1 MSLDVYLIEKWEGVV
16 FSKNITHNLNT
27 MADNVPVGND
37 ATLYEIMW
45 DLEDKFS
52 NRTKAKQIAIPL
64 TKALI
69 YINTHEKEL
78 SEYNPEN
85 WWGSYYNLKEFVE
98 QYLIA
103 CYAYPSA
110 IIKICR

>member
-1 MSLDVYLIEKWEGVV
+1 MSLDIDLVEKWEGEV
-16 FSKNITHNLNT
+16 FSKNITHNLTN
-27 MADNVPVGND
+27 MADNVPVGNNT
-37 ATLYEIMW
+37 TLYDIMW
-45 DLEDKFS
+45 DLEDKFP

-64 TKALI
+64 AKALI

-85 WWGSYYNLKEFVE
+85 GWGSYYSLKEFVE

-103 CYAYPSA
+103 CCTYPNA
-110 IIKICR
+110 RIRICR

>member
-1 MSLDVYLIEKWEGVV
+1 
-16 FSKNITHNLNT
+16 
-27 MADNVPVGND
+27 MADNVPIGNS
-37 ATLYEIMW
+37 ASLYDIMW
-45 DLEDKFS
+45 DLEDKFP

-85 WWGSYYNLKEFVE
+85 GWG
-98 QYLIA
+98 
-103 CYAYPSA
+103 A
-110 IIKICR
+110 ITA

>member
-1 MSLDVYLIEKWEGVV
+1 MSLDIYLIEKWVGVV

-27 MADNVPVGND
+27 MADNVPVGNG
-37 ATLYEIMW
+37 ATLYDIMW
-45 DLEDKFS
+45 DLEDKFP

-85 WWGSYYNLKEFVE
+85 GWGGYYSLKDFVK
-98 QYLIA
+98 QYLVA
-103 CYAYPSA
+103 CCTYPSA
-110 IIKICR
+110 GIIIWR

>member
-1 MSLDVYLIEKWEGVV
+1 MSLDIDLVEKWEGAV
-16 FSKNITHNLNT
+16 FSKNITHNINT

-37 ATLYEIMW
+37 TTLYDIMW
-45 DLEDKFS
+45 DLEDKLHNS
-52 NRTKAKQIAIPL
+52 TKAKQIAIPL
-64 TKALI
+64 TNALI

-85 WWGSYYNLKEFVE
+85 GWGSYYNLQSFVE

-103 CYAYPSA
+103 CCTYPNA
-110 IIKICR
+110 RIKIRR

>member
-1 MSLDVYLIEKWEGVV
+1 MSLDIDLVEKWEGEV
-16 FSKNITHNLNT
+16 FSKNITHNLAK
-27 MADNVPVGND
+27 MADNVPVGNYT
-37 ATLYEIMW
+37 TLYDIMW
-45 DLEDKFS
+45 DLEVKFH

-85 WWGSYYNLKEFVE
+85 GWG
-98 QYLIA
+98 
-103 CYAYPSA
+103 A
-110 IIKICR
+110 ITV

>member
-1 MSLDVYLIEKWEGVV
+1 MSLDIDLVGKWEGEV
-16 FSKNITHNLNT
+16 FSKNITHNLT
-27 MADNVPVGND
+27 KMADLIPVGNNT
-37 ATLYEIMW
+37 TLYDIMW
-45 DLEDKFS
+45 DLEDKFP

-85 WWGSYYNLKEFVE
+85 GWGKLLQLKDFVE

-103 CYAYPSA
+103 CCTYPNA
-110 IIKICR
+110 RIKICR